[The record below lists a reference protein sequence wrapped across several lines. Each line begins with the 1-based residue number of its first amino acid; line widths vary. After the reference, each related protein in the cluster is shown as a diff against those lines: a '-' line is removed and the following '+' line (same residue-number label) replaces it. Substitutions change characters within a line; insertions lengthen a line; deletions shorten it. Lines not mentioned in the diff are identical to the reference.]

1 MRDGNTMA
9 HCGSRVTA
17 ACFSVA
23 LIFVT
28 WGAIAAGGGQLLATI
43 DNPAIVTVAP
53 AAGPESEAR
62 NRSGRLVL
70 KVAGFKPAQDGSAVQ
85 AVVKVEKADGTEQE
99 VHRFTVFPQTEFKAS
114 NPSKFL
120 KFGFSLPKELAIG
133 GSVRL
138 KVELVPLRGKGNG
151 ASLEVAGV
159 EREHVH

>member
-1 MRDGNTMA
+1 MRDVNTMA

-23 LIFVT
+23 LIFAT
-28 WGAIAAGGGQLLATI
+28 WGAIAAGGGELLATI
-43 DNPAIVTVAP
+43 DKPAIVTVAL
-53 AAGPESEAR
+53 AESEAR
-62 NRSGRLVL
+62 NQSGRLVL
-70 KVAGFKPAQDGSAVQ
+70 KVSGFKPAQDGSAVQ

-159 EREHVH
+159 EREHVR